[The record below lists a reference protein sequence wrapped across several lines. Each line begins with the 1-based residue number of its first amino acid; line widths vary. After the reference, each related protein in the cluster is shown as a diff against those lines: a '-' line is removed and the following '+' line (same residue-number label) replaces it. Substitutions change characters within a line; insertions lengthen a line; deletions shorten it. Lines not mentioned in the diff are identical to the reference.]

1 MALRDI
7 MIKIRLDV
15 DYPYPSRIQSFL
27 FTALNI
33 RTTRDYVKN
42 AKILAKMFNE
52 SPEDIKAFWFFTPQT
67 TPDAELL
74 ELMPPENHEVALH
87 VATNAFK
94 EWENLEKAT
103 GRKVKYYTVHGT
115 ARLLARLM
123 WRRKPWEARA
133 PIPLD
138 FPLKS
143 FYDFPTLGLDRAAY
157 EHSVEGTVRIAQE
170 SVSKGEVLHVHPE
183 WLFQRGTFNHRGPYY
198 EIFKR
203 LLNVDSDLDHTIVYK
218 RGFAKVAKRA
228 EQMEYTHDPPLTPRF
243 FEKLSERD
251 VDIYTFVE
259 RKWCRKLTAPSK
271 DWLKSEDNIALLKVM
286 PYDEWLT
293 SVGKKT
299 RNMIRKAE
307 KNGVKVEIAQPN
319 DWLAE
324 GIWKIYNETP
334 VRQGRA
340 FSHYGISLEDVKCQ
354 VAAYKGDIFISAI
367 LGGELA
373 GFIQLVCGD
382 RIVVMS
388 QILSL
393 QKYWDKAVNN
403 ALVAKAVEI
412 CAAHKEP
419 WLMYGRMGNHPSL
432 DAFKESN
439 GFEKCVL
446 ARYYV
451 TLTVKGR
458 FAAKLGLHQPAKEA
472 LPDFLKGPLV
482 PLFNWA
488 SRTKVRLRTRV
499 RRI

>member
-33 RTTRDYVKN
+33 RTSRDYVKN

-52 SPEDIKAFWFFTPQT
+52 SPEDIKAYWFFTPQT

-87 VATNAFK
+87 VATNAYK

-103 GRKVKYYTVHGT
+103 GRKVQYFTVHGT

-123 WRRKPWEARA
+123 WRRKLWEARA

-157 EHSVEGTVRIAQE
+157 EHSVEGTLRIAQE

-203 LLNVDSDLDHTIVYK
+203 LLNVDSDMDGTVVYK

-228 EQMEYTHDPPLTPRF
+228 EQMEYTRDSPLTPRF
-243 FEKLSERD
+243 FEKLAERN

-259 RKWCRKLTAPSK
+259 RKWCSKLAVPSK
-271 DWLKSEDNIALLKVM
+271 DWVKSEDNVALLKVI
-286 PYDEWLT
+286 PYDEWL
-293 SVGKKT
+293 SAVGKKT

-307 KNGVKVEIAQPN
+307 KSDIKVEMVQPT
-319 DWLAE
+319 DALAE
-324 GIWKIYNETP
+324 GICKIYNETP

-340 FSHYGISLEDVKCQ
+340 FSHYGVQVEDVKRQ
-354 VAAYKGDIFISAI
+354 VAAYKDDIFISATFE
-367 LGGELA
+367 GELV
-373 GFIQLVCGD
+373 GFIQLVRGD

-412 CAAHKEP
+412 CAGLKEP

-439 GFEKCVL
+439 GFEKCTL
-446 ARYYV
+446 SRYYV
-451 TLTVKGR
+451 ALTGKGR
-458 FAAKLGLHQPAKEA
+458 FATKLGLHQPTKEA
-472 LPDFLKGPLV
+472 LPNFLRGPLV
-482 PLFNWA
+482 PVFNLA
-488 SRTKVRLRTRV
+488 SRVKVRFRTSGR
-499 RRI
+499 